1 MKPFNDY
8 GKWYIKSLT
17 LMAFLG
23 VGLLGFYIVGCQDL
37 DFSAIPEYNC
47 EEEIAV
53 EGVSC
58 EEPEI
63 EANMYDEGEDESTDG
78 EADGEADGEGGND
91 GEARD
96 PEDRGRSS
104 KPPLQY
110 GSRTTIQ
117 TVIGKIDILF
127 VVDNSGSMRAEL
139 ASIATQFD
147 SFLNS
152 IRDMDY
158 RIAMITT
165 DWLNDRGQLL
175 QFPNGKTFLGNPNRI
190 SSVHNENVAHF
201 QKTVKRPIGN
211 TDDERGIYALNMA
224 LDNSSN
230 ADFFRPHTIFVVI
243 IVSDED
249 ERSYGGYA
257 PAGQHGTVPPLDSY
271 DLPETFFRK
280 FSHQNKYSTLYV
292 HSIIIKPGDTS
303 CVGKAGGIEGRIYAR
318 ASNPSSAIL
327 AKYGNIRKGHVGSIC
342 SSNYSSQLGP
352 IGDLH
357 VNEVILPLPCFPVS
371 NSVSLKVDG
380 QSVGFRVVDRQIVV
394 NERVSFGAQAKYSF
408 YCKKNN

>member
-1 MKPFNDY
+1 MKLFNSY
-8 GKWYIKSLT
+8 GKWYLKSLT
-17 LMAFLG
+17 LMVFIG

-47 EEEIAV
+47 EEEINV

-63 EANMYDEGEDESTDG
+63 EANMYEGESTDG
-78 EADGEADGEGGND
+78 EADGEGGSDGEGR
-91 GEARD
+91 EPRD
-96 PEDRGRSS
+96 PRVRTG
-104 KPPLQY
+104 KPPIQY

-127 VVDNSGSMRAEL
+127 VVDNSGSMKEEL
-139 ASIATQFD
+139 ASIANQFD

-165 DWLNDRGQLL
+165 DWLNDRGRLL
-175 QFPNGKTFLGNPNRI
+175 QFPNGRTFLGNPNRI

-201 QKTVKRPIGN
+201 QKTVKRPVGN

-257 PAGQHGTVPPLDSY
+257 PPGQHGNVPPLESY

-303 CVGKAGGIEGRIYAR
+303 CVGKAGGLEGRIYAQ

-357 VNEVILPLPCFPVS
+357 LNEVILPLPCFPAS

-380 QSVGFRVVDRQIVV
+380 KSVGFRVVDRQIVV